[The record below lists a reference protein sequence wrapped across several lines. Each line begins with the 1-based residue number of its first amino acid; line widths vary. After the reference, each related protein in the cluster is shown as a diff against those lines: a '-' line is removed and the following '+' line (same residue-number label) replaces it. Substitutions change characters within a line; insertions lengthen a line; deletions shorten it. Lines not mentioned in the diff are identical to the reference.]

1 MTIRNQE
8 GEGPA
13 AEEIVTTLKPPISD
27 GKEVEAILILCS
39 EYGLYTTGSTKLK
52 SPQLMYNS
60 SNKMIGFSIHVS
72 QNFIF
77 YSDEAGFINRKNLD
91 NSTDVT
97 QILKPDQGLNFK
109 PSLLSV
115 DWLNNQLYIL
125 GKVDVPNFDRW
136 QISRCSLE
144 GKGLTIAI
152 AGLHTRPDHMEVDP
166 YNGYLFW
173 LITGQTEESG
183 LYRLDLGDISN
194 GVKHDVI
201 TPLQIL
207 KHHDLGAFT
216 VDYVNFK
223 LLVPFQKK
231 NTVMSITFDG
241 SIMTNIRKNTSKPR
255 FSKVISL
262 AMVNDLFYWSNGG
275 TYFIA
280 EDFYQ
285 GAKQYYHNTLGNALA
300 RPIISV
306 CVNRKSAQPIPIPVN
321 PPSQLQALL
330 SGRKGKIS
338 WLVPHSFKFQG
349 KGAYQEWF
357 YELQTTNE
365 NTKTVLNKTIKGTSI
380 IVDNL
385 HVNTNYTFRVA
396 AFTEGSNSKG
406 PWSTEFHAKTLKS
419 NHERYLIWSSDD
431 GLMESD
437 IIGENIKTLVSRS
450 QLGDQFVTDITWFGD
465 IIYIVS
471 NSTLKFFNKTNQM
484 LTTLDG
490 PESAES
496 IAIDWI
502 GKKLYWSN
510 PTKSM
515 VSLFTYYIPGVSE
528 KKWEKNNFLFVY
540 ISRSSLFSDSNTNF
554 GSTSDDIG

>member
-1 MTIRNQE
+1 MFF
-8 GEGPA
+8 
-13 AEEIVTTLKPPISD
+13 SD
-27 GKEVEAILILCS
+27 DG
-39 EYGLYTTGSTKLK
+39 
-52 SPQLMYNS
+52 
-60 SNKMIGFSIHVS
+60 
-72 QNFIF
+72 
-77 YSDEAGFINRKNLD
+77 GFINKINLD
-91 NSTDVT
+91 NIREIT
-97 QILKPDQGLNFK
+97 QILTPDQGLNFK

-125 GKVDVPNFDRW
+125 GKIDDPDVDRW
-136 QISRCSLE
+136 QISRCSLD

-152 AGLHTRPDHMEVDP
+152 AGLNTRPNHIEVDP

-173 LITGQTEESG
+173 VITGQTEESG

-201 TPLQIL
+201 TPQKIL
-207 KHHDLGAFT
+207 TQHDLGAFT

-223 LLVPFQKK
+223 LLVPFQRI

-241 SIMTNIRKNTSKPR
+241 TYMTNIRQNTPKAR
-255 FSKVISL
+255 FSKVISI
-262 AMVNDLFYWSNGG
+262 AMVNDLFYWTNGG

-285 GAKQYYHNTLGNALA
+285 GDKQYYHNILGNSNT

-306 CVNRKSAQPIPIPVN
+306 CVKRKSAQPIPIPVN

-330 SGRKGKIS
+330 SGKNGKIS
-338 WLVPHSFKFQG
+338 WIVPHSLKFQG
-349 KGAYQEWF
+349 KGAYQEWL

-365 NTKTVLNKTIKGTSI
+365 KTKIVSNKTIKATSVI
-380 IVDNL
+380 IDNL
-385 HVNTNYTFRVA
+385 QVNTNYTFRVA
-396 AFTEGSNSKG
+396 AFTEGSISKG
-406 PWSTEFHAKTLKS
+406 PWCTEFRAKTLKS
-419 NHERYLIWSSDD
+419 NHERYLIWSTDD
-431 GLMESD
+431 GLMKSD
-437 IIGENIKTLVSRS
+437 IVGENIKTLVTRS
-450 QLGDQFVTDITWFGD
+450 QLADQFVTDITWFGD

-515 VSLFTYYIPGVSE
+515 VSL
-528 KKWEKNNFLFVY
+528 
-540 ISRSSLFSDSNTNF
+540 
-554 GSTSDDIG
+554 